1 MNVNLLF
8 QCFEGTLNQS
18 GEVRNQ
24 AEQKLRELSKIPGFV
39 GACLDILSNSEVPE
53 SVKLSTSLY
62 LKNKIYYGWS
72 KRSKSSNDLLNIA
85 IDEDEKPV
93 VKDMFIN
100 ALVQCSHSNPNCVRM
115 LLPALTTIVEEE
127 YPQGR
132 WDGLLAES
140 FRLLSTNDIDSAYV
154 GLLALS
160 EIFRTFRWSE
170 NDERQNL
177 ERLIVQHFDDL
188 LAYANQLIQ
197 SPNALD
203 DNKIGSM
210 LKLIVKIYKF
220 ITYHDFPHTLQT
232 PERFI
237 PWANFHVAII
247 EIPLSNNF
255 LESVDKESRKNYQWV
270 KAKKWA
276 YSNMLRLFQRYASES
291 LTRKFSYDEF
301 KQIYLKD
308 FLPNLL
314 QLYFQQIEQWGASK
328 LWLSDECLYNI
339 LSYIEHTLTQ
349 KVSWLMVKPHYATI
363 LQHIV
368 FPILSPDSDTLETF
382 ENDPREY
389 IHRHLETWN
398 DDYSPDV
405 AAVSLLVTAVHKRSK
420 TTLEP
425 TLTFVTETLNAIK
438 SSSNEFQS
446 LPLEQAVKVESCL
459 RIISNITDRLTSPK
473 SPYGRAMEVFLHA
486 YVFPFF
492 NSEYGFL
499 RARVCELCS
508 KLSDYEFVK
517 DNSVPIIYEGVMHC
531 FNDESGFLP
540 VKLLAAFALQ
550 SFVDNPVFRESLSTI
565 VVPTMQSLLQ
575 LSNEF
580 ESDVISG
587 VIREFVEQFS
597 RELQPFSVD
606 LTNNLVQQFLK
617 LAIELNDAS
626 NVDINTFSGGDLPDE
641 SDKEM
646 AALSILSTII
656 SILLSFEN
664 STEIIESLEQSF
676 YPAAEFIL
684 LNDMEN
690 FYREVC
696 EFVENSTFLLR
707 KVSPISWKVLE
718 LIGDCNRKED
728 SMVAFHLEDFMMAIS
743 NYLIYG
749 KQELKQNQFYT
760 NILFEIYQTATA
772 NDNEDKDL
780 DEMCVVFEFAQK
792 MTLAFGDKIP
802 EQYLSTFLTTSANA
816 IEVEK
821 DGLKTHLNYGVNAFN
836 VILASIV
843 HYPSQSLNFLHHR
856 QLLTTFLEIWIQFYL
871 PKFTRVIDIKLSIMA
886 TLSLL
891 TQVPVQEYS
900 SLQIEAVYLKLGPM
914 LNDLFSRLPVALK
927 ALQDKRQEFSSDAFG
942 KFDDFDS
949 EWNDYESD
957 DEDAADDAEEYLK
970 FLNGEANGLHMVHES
985 GDFLEQDD
993 MDELEED
1000 PLSGSVLDD
1009 VNVYELFQLRFST
1022 LQQTDPEKYQNFVNS
1037 MSLEDQQSFVRTLNA
1052 K

>member
-1 MNVNLLF
+1 MDVNLLF

-18 GEVRNQ
+18 GEVRHES
-24 AEQKLRELSKIPGFV
+24 EQKLRELSKIPGFV
-39 GACLDILSNSEVPE
+39 GACLDILSNSKVPE
-53 SVKLSTSLY
+53 SIKLSTSLY

-72 KRSKSSNDLLNIA
+72 KRSKSSNELLNIA
-85 IDEDEKPV
+85 LDNDEKPI

-100 ALVQCSHSNPNCVRM
+100 TLVQCSHTNPSCVRM
-115 LLPALTTIVEEE
+115 LMPALTTIVGEE
-127 YPQGR
+127 YPAGR

-140 FRLLSTNDIDSAYV
+140 FRLLSTNDIDSAYI

-160 EIFRTFRWSE
+160 EIFRTYRWSE

-197 SPNALD
+197 SPGALD
-203 DNKIGSM
+203 DNKIGNM
-210 LKLIVKIYKF
+210 VKLIIKIYKF
-220 ITYHDFPHTLQT
+220 ITYHDFPYTLQT

-247 EIPLSNNF
+247 EMPLSQHF
-255 LESVDKESRKNYQWV
+255 LESVDKDSRKNYQWV

-276 YSNMLRLFQRYASES
+276 YSNMLRIFQRYASES
-291 LTRKFSYDEF
+291 LTKKFSYDEF
-301 KQIYLKD
+301 KQMYLKD
-308 FLPNLL
+308 FMPNLL
-314 QLYFQQIEQWGASK
+314 HLYFQQIEQWGTYK
-328 LWLSDECLYNI
+328 LWISDECLYNI
-339 LSYIEHTLTQ
+339 LSHIEHTLTQ
-349 KVSWLMVKPHYATI
+349 KVSWLMVKPHYPII
-363 LQHIV
+363 LQHVI
-368 FPILSPDSDTLETF
+368 FPMLCPDSDTLETF

-425 TLTFVTETLNAIK
+425 TLSFVTDTLNGIK
-438 SSSNEFQS
+438 DSSGGFQS
-446 LPLEQAVKVESCL
+446 LSLEQAVKVESCL
-459 RIISNITDRLTSPK
+459 RIVSNITDRLTAPK
-473 SPYGRAMEVFLHA
+473 SPYGRALEEFLHA
-486 YVFPFF
+486 YVFPLF
-492 NSEYGFL
+492 NSSYGFL

-508 KLSDYEFVK
+508 KLSDYDFTK
-517 DNSVPIIYEGVMHC
+517 PSSIPIIYEGVMHC

-550 SFVDNPVFRESLSTI
+550 SFVDNSVFQESLSTI

-575 LSNEF
+575 LSHEF

-597 RELQPFSVD
+597 KELQPFSVD

-626 NVDINTFSGGDLPDE
+626 KVDISTFSGGELPDE

-664 STEIIESLEQSF
+664 STEIIESLEHSF

-684 LNDMEN
+684 KNDMED

-707 KVSPISWKVLE
+707 KVSSISWKVLE
-718 LIGDCNRKED
+718 LIGDCNRKEG
-728 SMVAFHLEDFMMAIS
+728 SMVSFYLEDFMMAIS

-749 KQELKQNQFYT
+749 KDELKQNLFYT
-760 NILFEIYQTATA
+760 NILFEIFQAATA
-772 NDNEDKDL
+772 NENEDKDL

-792 MTLAFGDKIP
+792 MILAFGDKIP
-802 EQYLSTFLTTSANA
+802 EQFLSTFLTTTTEA

-821 DGLKTHLNYGVNAFN
+821 NSLKTHLNYGVNAFN
-836 VILASIV
+836 VILASMV
-843 HYPSQSLNFLHHR
+843 YYPSQSLNFLNHK

-891 TQVPVQEYS
+891 TLVPMQEYV
-900 SLQIEAVYLKLGPM
+900 SLHIEAVYLKLGPM
-914 LNDLFSRLPVALK
+914 LNDLFNKFPAALK
-927 ALQDKRQEFSSDAFG
+927 VLQDKRQEFSSDAFS
-942 KFDDFDS
+942 KFDGFND
-949 EWNDYESD
+949 EWNDFEDD

-970 FLNGEANGLHMVHES
+970 FLKNEAGSLQLIHES
-985 GDFLEQDD
+985 GQFLDQDD

-1000 PLSGSVLDD
+1000 PLSGSILDD
-1009 VNVYELFQLRFST
+1009 VNIYELFQHTFSR
-1022 LQQTDPEKYQNFVNS
+1022 LEQTEPEKYQNFIGS
-1037 MSLEDQQSFVRTLNA
+1037 MSSEDQQAFLRTLHTT
-1052 K
+1052 